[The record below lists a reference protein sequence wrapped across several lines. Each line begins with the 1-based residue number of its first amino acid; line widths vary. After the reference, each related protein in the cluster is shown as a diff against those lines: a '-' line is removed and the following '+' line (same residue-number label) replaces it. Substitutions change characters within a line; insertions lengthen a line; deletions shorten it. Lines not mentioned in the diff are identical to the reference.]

1 MWIRPSGRAATTDP
15 ARISRIAAPAMAH
28 LRLARPEVGGE
39 VRPMAGPPGVADAA
53 RGASA
58 RGLAS
63 ARCSRQISKPAPAA
77 AMAFAGKG
85 SVWFAPGIEAAI

>member
-1 MWIRPSGRAATTDP
+1 
-15 ARISRIAAPAMAH
+15 
-28 LRLARPEVGGE
+28 
-39 VRPMAGPPGVADAA
+39 MAGPPGVADAA